1 MSTINI
7 YATTPNR
14 EHKAAEECRQA
25 RIRAY
30 LPGSKLAKRSFGRAR
45 APLTPGYVYAEGK
58 PLEAK
63 HMRSLKTKGNTSVS
77 RSEVAKLYAHCRVRQ
92 IVRHENPFSAGD
104 TAIRSMHGA
113 DITVRVVETRGRTCI
128 IAYEMLGKTHQQ
140 AIAYAQLRP
149 G

>member
-7 YATTPNR
+7 YTTPPQR

-30 LPGSKLAKRSFGRAR
+30 LPGAKLAKRSFGRAR
-45 APLTPGYVYAEGK
+45 APLTPGYVYAEAK

-63 HMRSLKTKGNTSVS
+63 HLRSRLGTVP